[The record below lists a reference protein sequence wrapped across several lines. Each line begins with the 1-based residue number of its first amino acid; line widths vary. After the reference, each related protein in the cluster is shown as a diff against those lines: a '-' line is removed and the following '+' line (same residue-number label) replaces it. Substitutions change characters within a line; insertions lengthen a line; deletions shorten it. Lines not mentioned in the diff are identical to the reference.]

1 LNYDYVKEREMY
13 DSLIQKA
20 RELAAARASAWMGV
34 SWARAEWGP
43 VSAWNT
49 YLVWEKWPEL
59 FVPKTSGEIV
69 PNEDLNKWSW
79 DINISISGT
88 TVNNQSDIDSLVDT
102 LIRRIK
108 LERNFWIA

>member
-1 LNYDYVKEREMY
+1 MDYVKQMKQM
-13 DSLIQKA
+13 DDLIQKA
-20 RELAAARASAWMGV
+20 RELAVARSSAWMNIV
-34 SWARAEWGP
+34 VTWARAEWGP
-43 VSAWNT
+43 VSAWST

-69 PNEDLNKWSW
+69 PNEDLNKGGG

-88 TVNNQSDIDSLVDT
+88 QVNNQSDIDSLVDT